1 MGRKKEKWIPK
12 NLDEGALTNAMERK
26 YGKKAFTKAG
36 TLRVSLIKKEAKAN
50 GKEGQRAR
58 FALKARKFKH

>member
-1 MGRKKEKWIPK
+1 
-12 NLDEGALTNAMERK
+12 MECK

-36 TLRVSLIKKEAKAN
+36 TLRVSLIKKEAKAK